1 MNRSQSFLLVCIAI
15 SALAAFIVVLPFIE
29 YVLSALV
36 IAYVLYPLHL
46 RLVPHVGERISPIL
60 LIAGTVIAAF
70 LPFYYIVTALVRDLQ
85 NLARGRTGLEI
96 EEVEATLFD
105 QFGLIVDIESLLMT
119 GARELLEVLSS
130 SATGFVALA
139 LRTSL
144 GLALLLFLIYYG
156 LKDGPEFVSWI
167 KENSPLP
174 RTVTDNLF
182 GQIEQTTR
190 GVVIGHIFVAI
201 LQGLLGGIG
210 LWLAGLPNVVFWT
223 FVMIVLAFLPLIGAF
238 MVWGPAVIY
247 LVIIGDPVSATF
259 LGLYGVLVVSMV
271 DNYARPIVI
280 DKRARLNP
288 GLILVGVFG
297 GVYVLGFVGLFVGP
311 IVLGIFVAMVVTFV
325 DDYDELTVGEP
336 AIDVAAAERS
346 SQELGPVDTFDPSQ
360 QPGQPTDPT
369 PSDSPDGSTS
379 GDE

>member
-15 SALAAFIVVLPFIE
+15 SALAAFIVALPFIE

-36 IAYVLYPLHL
+36 IAYVLYPLHR
-46 RLVPHVGERISPIL
+46 RLIPHTGERISPIL
-60 LIAGTVIAAF
+60 LITGTVIAAF
-70 LPFYYIVTALVRDLQ
+70 LPFYYIITALTRDLQ

-96 EEVEATLFD
+96 DEVEATLFD
-105 QFGLIVDIESLLMT
+105 QFGLVVDIESLLMT

-144 GLALLLFLIYYG
+144 GLALLLFLIYYC
-156 LKDGPEFVSWI
+156 LKDGPEFVAWVR
-167 KENSPLP
+167 ENSPLP
-174 RTVTDNLF
+174 RQVTNNLF

-190 GVVIGHIFVAI
+190 GVVIGHIFVAFV
-201 LQGLLGGIG
+201 QGILGGVG
-210 LWLAGLPNVVFWT
+210 LWIAGLPSVGFWT
-223 FVMIVLAFLPLIGAF
+223 FAMIVLAFLPLIGAF
-238 MVWGPAVIY
+238 MIWGPAVIY
-247 LVIIGDPVSATF
+247 LVIVGDPVSATF

-311 IVLGIFVAMVVTFV
+311 IILGIFVAMVVTFV
-325 DDYDELTVGEP
+325 DDYDKLAVGEP
-336 AIDVAAAERS
+336 AIDAAAAERS
-346 SQELGPVDTFDPSQ
+346 GQELGPIDTFDPSQ
-360 QPGQPTDPT
+360 RPAQPTEVDTESEPA
-369 PSDSPDGSTS
+369 